1 MAGKGCA
8 VAETYLSHAIE
19 AASPS
24 GAEYDTNAK
33 YLLADKQILARI
45 LKYTVKEFQDMPV
58 DDIIS
63 SIGDD
68 LEVGTRPLDPGLS
81 NLGRVNAAGTEDN
94 VPGEGIIFYDIRF
107 TAYIKEEKMK
117 ILLNVEAQRSSNTK
131 KLGYHL
137 ENRIIFYLTR
147 MISAQK
153 MTEFFND
160 DYDSICPVRSIFIC
174 MDSKGKEDSIEE
186 IFLDRKTVFGNTSKP
201 HGTDLIKGI
210 IINIRRGK
218 HLKMSQNKLIAMLET
233 LLSPKDTATK
243 KQILTSEYGMV
254 MTAELERRI
263 QTMCNLS
270 ESLIE
275 EERLDA
281 IERMIKANATKEQ
294 ILSYGYTE
302 EEYEEAEKGLFANA

>member
-1 MAGKGCA
+1 MAGKGCT

-19 AASPS
+19 AASLS

-68 LEVGTRPLDPGLS
+68 IEVGTRPPDPGLS
-81 NLGRVNAAGTEDN
+81 NLRRVNAAGTEDN

-117 ILLNVEAQRSSNTK
+117 NLLNVEAQRSSNTK

-137 ENRIIFYLTR
+137 ENRIIFYLAR

-186 IFLDRKTVFGNTSKP
+186 IFLDRKTVLGNTSKP

-281 IERMIKANATKEQ
+281 IERMIRANATKEQ

-302 EEYEEAEKGLFANA
+302 KEYEEAEKGLFANA

>member
-1 MAGKGCA
+1 MAGKGRA
-8 VAETYLSHAIE
+8 VAETYLSQAIE

-58 DDIIS
+58 EDIIS

-68 LEVGTRPLDPGLS
+68 IEVGTRPLDPGLS
-81 NLGRVNAAGTEDN
+81 NLGRVNVAGTEDN
-94 VPGEGIIFYDIRF
+94 VPGEGTIFYDIRF
-107 TAYIKEEKMK
+107 TAYIKDEKMK
-117 ILLNVEAQRSSNTK
+117 ILLNVEAQRSSNAK

-137 ENRIIFYLTR
+137 ENR
-147 MISAQK
+147 
-153 MTEFFND
+153 
-160 DYDSICPVRSIFIC
+160 SIFIC
-174 MDSKGKEDSIEE
+174 MDSKRKEDSIEE
-186 IFLDRKTVFGNTSKP
+186 ISLDRKTVFGNTSKP
-201 HGTDLIKGI
+201 HDTDLIKGI
-210 IINIRRGK
+210 IINIRRGRN
-218 HLKMSQNKLIAMLET
+218 LKTSQNKLIAMLET

-243 KQILTSEYGMV
+243 KQILISEYGMV

-275 EERLDA
+275 DAIEEERLDA
-281 IERMIKANATKEQ
+281 IERMIKAKATKEQ
-294 ILSYGYTE
+294 ILLYGYTE
-302 EEYEEAEKGLFANA
+302 NEYEKVASRMFAMA